1 MDRSKLIL
9 VQAFGS
15 QVEADLA
22 KSELESAGI
31 DAMILADRAGGMR
44 DHLAW
49 SGFGFKV
56 LVREEDAATAREVL
70 HPIYKAPEGKLTVAQ
85 WCGTQREAEVAQGAL
100 ETAGIAASIEAV
112 PVGDKN
118 LSLSFSESLFRV
130 LVAEKD
136 VATARE
142 VLNPPSEAQA

>member
-1 MDRSKLIL
+1 MQNGALVL

-15 QVEADLA
+15 EVEAALA
-22 KSELESAGI
+22 KSMLESAGI
-31 DAMILADRAGGMR
+31 DAMIQADRAGGMR

-70 HPIYKAPEGKLTVAQ
+70 HPPHKAPEGKLVVAQ
-85 WCGTQREAEVAQGAL
+85 VCGTQTDANIAQGAL
-100 ETAGIAASIEAV
+100 EFAGIAATIETV

-118 LSLSFSESLFRV
+118 SSLLFRDPV
-130 LVAEKD
+130 FRIMVREQDA
-136 VATARE
+136 ATARE
-142 VLNPPSEAQA
+142 VLKPSDEPA